1 MNGWFAYA
9 PGEPQPDE
17 PGPPDGPSLD
27 LDVAE
32 GLARALRDVLEMA
45 GRAQPRTKSATVDWI
60 ESHLGAPLGELTTVT
75 TEWPAWR
82 HASVQSGV
90 EAYLPPGVE
99 WIGLRSRHVEHMALI
114 DLLMHEPG
122 MGQTLAQPQLIEVAT
137 GPDTMADAFRVA
149 LCRLATD
156 DGSPVVLCL
165 RRSDE
170 HGPPQVAIELVLSD
184 PKAGAPVLQRLRELV
199 DEHDVLRGQVVTFG
213 PSEHYGNHMVSFLP
227 RPDVGP
233 DDVVL
238 PAGILEQL
246 SHHVLGIGDRAA
258 QLTELGFHL
267 KRGLLLYGP
276 PGTGKTHTVRHLI
289 AQAVEATVIVLS
301 GEGLAMIEPAT
312 TLARRLTPSI
322 VVVEDVDLIAQDR
335 DYSPTGNPLLFS
347 LLDAMDG
354 VAADADVTFLLTT
367 NRTAVLEDALVQRP
381 GRVDLAVEIPR
392 PDAAGRERLLRLYA
406 RDATLEADLTDAV
419 ARTEGVTAS
428 AIKELMRRAVLA
440 ALDGGGTT
448 ITTRVLAACLDDFF
462 ADRARLTRAL
472 LGDDASA
479 AEAGPPPALNVGD
492 DAFRSSLRLDFDA

>member
-1 MNGWFAYA
+1 MTGWFAYA

-17 PGPPDGPSLD
+17 PGPADGPSLD
-27 LDVAE
+27 PDVAE

-213 PSEHYGNHMVSFLP
+213 PSEHYGNHIVSFLP

-233 DDVVL
+233 DDVVEVSIFEWEANDQTKTLQLRVSETGVISL
-238 PAGILEQL
+238 PAVGALNVDGKSVQEIQRLIEQ
-246 SHHVLGIGDRAA
+246 
-258 QLTELGFHL
+258 E
-267 KRGLLLYGP
+267 
-276 PGTGKTHTVRHLI
+276 LI
-289 AQAVEATVIVLS
+289 AQNVLQAPRVGVWVSEFRSRQISVIGSVNQPGTYAIHQNVSTLLDMLTLAGGPQDS
-301 GEGLAMIEPAT
+301 AGGLAYVI
-312 TLARRLTPSI
+312 RRGKGRSESRILI
-322 VVVEDVDLIAQDR
+322 DLDE
-335 DYSPTGNPLLFS
+335 LLKC
-347 LLDAMDG
+347 A
-354 VAADADVTFLLTT
+354 
-367 NRTAVLEDALVQRP
+367 NE
-381 GRVDLAVEIPR
+381 
-392 PDAAGRERLLRLYA
+392 
-406 RDATLEADLTDAV
+406 
-419 ARTEGVTAS
+419 
-428 AIKELMRRAVLA
+428 
-440 ALDGGGTT
+440 ALD
-448 ITTRVLAACLDDFF
+448 DY
-462 ADRARLTRAL
+462 RLRTHDTLMTPFKGLRQD
-472 LGDDASA
+472 G
-479 AEAGPPPALNVGD
+479 
-492 DAFRSSLRLDFDA
+492 RYRRRLDFAAARHLLDRCVQAIKSR